1 MSSVLEGG
9 EHLERELTP
18 EPIARPAIG
27 SLVLHG
33 VLIATLVSYGLARG
47 LFHPHVWGTQGSGGA
62 MQVNLVSTA
71 IPLPNNQPVNK
82 NVLTTEKP
90 SPAPAPPSPKEQ
102 AKVDEKA
109 IPILGKQVKPM
120 EQTAPK
126 TQPHQPTP
134 ETSNQ
139 AQYGEQSG
147 TVIPRQTQ
155 PTSGSNGPTA
165 VGDNDFSSRFGWYV
179 EQINNKM
186 ANSWYK
192 QEVDPRTPR
201 GARVYLI
208 FTIHRDGS
216 PSNVQLDRS
225 SGSPT
230 LDRSCERGVQ
240 RVDTFGSLPPAYS
253 QNTLR
258 VSYYCEY

>member
-27 SLVLHG
+27 SVVLHG
-33 VLIATLVSYGLARG
+33 VLIAALVAYGLVRG
-47 LFHPHVWGTQGSGGA
+47 MFHPNIWGTQGAGGA

-134 ETSNQ
+134 ETDNQ
-139 AQYGEQSG
+139 ARYGEQQQDGEQLVQAGGRSAHTKG
-147 TVIPRQTQ
+147 CTRLPGFYDSPGWQ
-155 PTSGSNGPTA
+155 PVECAAGSIERKPDAGSLVRA
-165 VGDNDFSSRFGWYV
+165 
-179 EQINNKM
+179 
-186 ANSWYK
+186 
-192 QEVDPRTPR
+192 R
-201 GARVYLI
+201 GAA
-208 FTIHRDGS
+208 
-216 PSNVQLDRS
+216 
-225 SGSPT
+225 
-230 LDRSCERGVQ
+230 RGHLWFAAACLHTEHAQ
-240 RVDTFGSLPPAYS
+240 GFL
-253 QNTLR
+253 LL
-258 VSYYCEY
+258 

>member
-1 MSSVLEGG
+1 MNGVLEGG
-9 EHLERELTP
+9 DHLERELTP
-18 EPIARPAIG
+18 EPIARSAI
-27 SLVLHG
+27 SSFLLHG
-33 VLIATLVSYGLARG
+33 VLITAVVFYGLLGG
-47 LFHPHVWGTQGSGGA
+47 LFHHNLWGNQGAGSS
-62 MQVNLVSTA
+62 MQVNLVSNA

-90 SPAPAPPSPKEQ
+90 SQAPAPPSPKKQEQ
-102 AKVDEKA
+102 VDEKA
-109 IPILGKQVKPM
+109 IPILGKQVKPQ
-120 EQTAPK
+120 EQTTPK

-134 ETSNQ
+134 TSNT
-139 AQYGEQSG
+139 AQYGEQTG
-147 TVIPRQTQ
+147 TVIPRETQ
-155 PTSGSNGPTA
+155 PQSGSNGPTA
-165 VGDNDFSSRFGWYV
+165 VGDNDFASRFGWYV
-179 EQINNKM
+179 DQINNKM
-186 ANSWYK
+186 ANSWFK

-201 GARVYLI
+201 GSRVYLV

-240 RVDTFGSLPPAYS
+240 RVDTFGSLPSAYS
-253 QNTLR
+253 QSTLR